1 MQTLEW
7 VKHIVR
13 LQPFDSGHAC
23 RPSCSTIIVEL
34 ERLLSQLGPA
44 RPSPKSRSN
53 SETRRRIGSLNVPI
67 PARVVDSVQD
77 MTSRTLSKFARGGPE
92 PFTPR
97 QRGRSVGTQPMDVP
111 APLPGSARGK
121 LHGPLATGPA
131 SLPPLGSPLSGMS
144 SPSPLSQGPPRQ
156 FRQRAVPE
164 RAVRESIPEAV
175 LSSSLPGSASSMAD
189 RRKNFLDRLKWRV
202 PKNRPSLQMRAEE
215 SSDSAMF

>member
-1 MQTLEW
+1 MGGIYT
-7 VKHIVR
+7 
-13 LQPFDSGHAC
+13 LQPCDSCHAC

-92 PFTPR
+92 PCTPR
-97 QRGRSVGTQPMDVP
+97 QRGRSAGTQPMDVP
-111 APLPGSARGK
+111 DSAPVPGSARGK
-121 LHGPLATGPA
+121 LRSPLATGPA
-131 SLPPLGSPLSGMS
+131 SLPPLGSPFSGMS
-144 SPSPLSQGPPRQ
+144 SPTPLSRGLPRQ
-156 FRQRAVPE
+156 FRQREEPE
-164 RAVRESIPEAV
+164 HAAHQPIPEAG
-175 LSSSLPGSASSMAD
+175 LSSSLPGSASSMAE

-215 SSDSAMF
+215 SSESAMF